1 METTEK
7 TPEKQ
12 RLWHHPKFWYWTGQ
26 GLFLLGLGIILAI
39 CGSNLAANLQ
49 QGLGFNFLQESA
61 GFNIGETLIPY
72 QPTDTYGRALQ
83 VGIINSIR
91 VMLLGIVLATV
102 IGLTVGI
109 MRLSSN
115 WLLRQ
120 LATGYVEIL
129 RNTPLFLQLFVWY
142 FAVFVSGP
150 SFEQRF
156 RILGDVSFSKRG
168 LLLPNLLFK
177 PSAIAWGICGL
188 IGIMIAQWV
197 WRDRARRRLERN
209 ELTQPWFMATVT
221 FLFWLCMAW
230 VFTKDFPVIGQWPR
244 IDNNSVQAGLLLTPE
259 YCALL
264 FGLTFY
270 TAAFIAEIVRGGI
283 LAIPK
288 GQWEAGQALGFKSDL
303 MLRLIILP
311 QALRV
316 IVPPLTSQYLNLAKN
331 SSLGIAVGF
340 PELYAVSST
349 TFNQTGRSIEVVL
362 LLMAAYLSISLGL
375 SLILN
380 LYNRRLRW
388 GDR

>member
-1 METTEK
+1 METIEK
-7 TPEKQ
+7 PKKQ

-26 GLFLLGLGIILAI
+26 GLFLLVLGLVVAI

-49 QGLGFNFLQESA
+49 QGFGFNFLQQPA

-72 QPTDTYGRALQ
+72 QPTDPYIRALQ
-83 VGIINSIR
+83 VGIVNTIR
-91 VMLLGIVLATV
+91 VMVLGIVLATV
-102 IGLTVGI
+102 IGLAVGI
-109 MRLSSN
+109 ARLSN
-115 WLLRQ
+115 NGLLRQ
-120 LATGYVEIL
+120 LATLYVEVL
-129 RNTPLFLQLFVWY
+129 RNTPLFLQLFIWY

-150 SFEQRF
+150 TFEQRF
-156 RILGDVSFSKRG
+156 RLLGDLSFSKRG
-168 LLLPNLLFK
+168 LLLPNLQFK
-177 PSAIAWGICGL
+177 AGAIAWIICLG
-188 IGIMIAQWV
+188 IGIFLAQWV
-197 WRDRARRRLERN
+197 WRDRSRRRLERN
-209 ELTQPWFMATVT
+209 EATQPWFMAGITM
-221 FLFWLCMAW
+221 LFWVCMAW
-230 VFTKDFPVIGQWPR
+230 VFSKNFPFLFQWPR
-244 IDNNSVQAGLLLTPE
+244 VENNEIQAGLLLTPE

-270 TAAFIAEIVRGGI
+270 TAAFIAEIVRGSI

-288 GQWEAGQALGFKSDL
+288 GQWEAGQALGFGSNL

-362 LLMAAYLSISLGL
+362 LLMATYLSISLIL
-375 SLILN
+375 SLVLN
-380 LYNRRLRW
+380 LYNRRLQW